1 MVLLPTKWELKP
13 IYRMEHLKL
22 KRAPAKKEM
31 VRLNSNLTSSKHSA
45 HAAAAAAVEE
55 SSKHAELRDIINE
68 LDEIYRSILPSNT
81 SSSSM
86 SNNHF
91 LKASSEDFIV
101 TFKRQRLLLNLAHIA
116 LMFDEVNICSQILGY
131 LKETELVVS

>member
-31 VRLNSNLTSSKHSA
+31 VRLNSNLTSNKHSA
-45 HAAAAAAVEE
+45 HAAAADE
-55 SSKHAELRDIINE
+55 SSKYTELRDIINE

-81 SSSSM
+81 PSSNM

-101 TFKRQRLLLNLAHIA
+101 TFKRQHLLLNLAHIA
-116 LMFDEVNICSQILGY
+116 LRFDEVNICSQILGY
-131 LKETELVVS
+131 LKETELVVSSI